1 MRSIFIFYLVPS
13 TKYLRFAD
21 VLPSVKLQSGCADR
35 DWHDRHLCT
44 CSHSVIVCGSSV
56 KVEQARRQR
65 GRVAGNKRHR
75 RLALIFPRPPLSDRP
90 QDVKAD
96 MKGNINITANKL
108 QTRERLRSL
117 LVGAQSSLIAS
128 VVFARKTVYVSI
140 GRKK

>member
-1 MRSIFIFYLVPS
+1 MRSIFICCLVPS
-13 TKYLRFAD
+13 TKYFRFAD
-21 VLPSVKLQSGCADR
+21 VLPSVKLQSG
-35 DWHDRHLCT
+35 RHLCT

-65 GRVAGNKRHR
+65 GRVAGNKYHR
-75 RLALIFPRPPLSDRP
+75 RLALIFSPSSSIGPSAGRESRYESEYKYHGD
-90 QDVKAD
+90 
-96 MKGNINITANKL
+96 KL